1 MAGWEDQIDALIRQM
16 KINRSDIDALQE
28 RLNVTEI
35 RADAAELRADVLEA
49 QAMADRDM
57 IADLQRDGVLSKEHA
72 LQMEQALKSSRTIG
86 AAVGIIMASRQLSE
100 REAFD
105 VLRKA
110 SEGSNRKLRDLAAEL
125 VASLGPAG
133 AVSEP
138 ARG

>member
-1 MAGWEDQIDALIRQM
+1 MAGWQDQIDALIRQM
-16 KINRSDIDALQE
+16 EISRNDIDALEQ
-28 RLNVTEI
+28 RLSVSEI

-49 QAMADRDM
+49 QAVADRDM
-57 IADLQRDGVLSKEHA
+57 IADLQRDGALSQEHA

-86 AAVGIIMASRQLSE
+86 AAIGMIMASRQMSE
-100 REAFD
+100 HEAFD

-110 SEGSNRKLRDLAAEL
+110 SEGSNRKLRELAAEL
-125 VASLGPAG
+125 VASVGRAD

>member
-1 MAGWEDQIDALIRQM
+1 MAGWQDQIDALIRQM
-16 KINRSDIDALQE
+16 EISRKDIDALEQ
-28 RLNVTEI
+28 RLSVSEI

-49 QAMADRDM
+49 QAAADRDM
-57 IADLQRDGVLSKEHA
+57 IADLQRDGVLSQEHA

-86 AAVGIIMASRQLSE
+86 AAIGMIMASRQLSE
-100 REAFD
+100 HEAFD

-125 VASLGPAG
+125 VASVGRAD

-138 ARG
+138 ARR